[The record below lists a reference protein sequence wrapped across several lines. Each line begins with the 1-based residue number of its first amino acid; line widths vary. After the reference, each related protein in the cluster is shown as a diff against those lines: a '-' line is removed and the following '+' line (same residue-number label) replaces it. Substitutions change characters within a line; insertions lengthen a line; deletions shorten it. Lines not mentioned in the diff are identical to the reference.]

1 MQERG
6 HSYDMNYG
14 LHLSGVQIESLEA
27 DSQHPNKMKFRGIL
41 VRLDEA
47 SSKPPNGAQGHR
59 IFVPTDVAKRRLSSL
74 IGMGLNYAPD
84 LDSHSQRRKVGVIN
98 KAWIDGKDL
107 RVEGHVW
114 KHDFPE
120 AVKDLK
126 QAGLGMSMELGDV
139 RVDDPKADVW
149 TLDDFQF
156 LGATILW
163 RDSAAYNRTQ
173 AIAAR
178 AEQRRGSMPTTTKK
192 RTTARTSHSTD
203 RLVQIA
209 AEAAAGAVKKSSRQI
224 LEVLKTQTETLSEIT
239 AQNEELETRIA
250 ALEAGE
256 VSAAG
261 DAASSSSS
269 SSEGDVGAKAATS
282 SSSASSASSSASSDE
297 DDMETGK
304 VGAAKAS
311 SSSSSDDVDADVDTG
326 DLEEVEKGKG
336 NAGHANE
343 DEENRGSEGA
353 GDLAKKVGPDVKA
366 AQLKALRKKLQ
377 AERETTAQ
385 LRKSNA
391 KLQASVEKL
400 TKKIDKVSK
409 QVTAASE
416 QMGRRSVAPEIAA
429 MMAKSNINPTDL
441 YASGTKLSVEEV
453 DGIIKASGLN
463 LNPQDSM
470 AMKNGFLKAGLMDEG
485 RVERG
490 SNR

>member
-1 MQERG
+1 
-6 HSYDMNYG
+6 MNYG

-27 DSQHPNKMKFRGIL
+27 DSQHPNKMKFRGVIC
-41 VRLDEA
+41 RLDEA

-59 IFVPTDVAKRRLSSL
+59 IFVPTEVAKRRLKTL

-120 AVKDLK
+120 AEKDLK

-178 AEQRRGSMPTTTKK
+178 AEQRGGSMSITKTK
-192 RTTARTSHSTD
+192 RTPARTSHGTD

-224 LEVLKTQTETLSEIT
+224 LEVLKTQTDTLGEIT
-239 AQNEELETRIA
+239 AQNEELESRIA
-250 ALEAGE
+250 ALESGH
-256 VSAAG
+256 VDAAG

-269 SSEGDVGAKAATS
+269 SSSDGEVGAKAATS
-282 SSSASSASSSASSDE
+282 SSSSSASSSASSDE
-297 DDMETGK
+297 DDMETRGK
-304 VGAAKAS
+304 VKAKAAPAS
-311 SSSSSDDVDADVDTG
+311 SSSSSSEDVDADVDTG
-326 DLEEVEKGKG
+326 DLEEIEKAKG
-336 NAGHANE
+336 NTGHANE
-343 DEENRGSEGA
+343 DAENRGDDGA
-353 GDLAKKVGPDVKA
+353 GELAKKVGPTVA
-366 AQLKALRKKLQ
+366 AQQIKALRKKLH
-377 AERETTAQ
+377 AERDKTAK
-385 LRKSNA
+385 LRTSNEQ
-391 KLQASVEKL
+391 LQASVAKL

-416 QMGRRSVAPEIAA
+416 SLGRRSVSPEISA
-429 MMAKSNINPTDL
+429 MLAKSNISASDM
-441 YASGTKLSVEEV
+441 YAAGTKLSVEEV
-453 DGIIKASGLN
+453 DGVIKASGLS
-463 LNPQDSM
+463 LSPQDSM
-470 AMKNGFLKAGLMDEG
+470 AMKNGFLKAGLMEDG